1 MTAITHAP
9 LFAPTALTL
18 IKQAVTELFS
28 KPASQ
33 PAAAQPAPA
42 VPSHES
48 VAISYKRQLGQAVLA
63 VNFQLDD
70 GADFDHALSV
80 ISDRYSVC
88 PEELRKAYNKH
99 WSSKQSLTEK

>member
-28 KPASQ
+28 K

-88 PEELRKAYNKH
+88 PDELRKAYNKH
-99 WSSKQSLTEK
+99 WSSKQSLAEK

>member
-1 MTAITHAP
+1 MTAITHVP
-9 LFAPTALTL
+9 LFAPTALTF
-18 IKQAVTELFS
+18 IKQAVTEVFS
-28 KPASQ
+28 KPVSQ

-48 VAISYKRQLGQAVLA
+48 VAISYKRLLGQAVLA

-80 ISDRYSVC
+80 ISDRYNVC
-88 PEELRKAYNKH
+88 PDELRQSYNKH
-99 WSSKQSLTEK
+99 WSGKLIQIS

>member
-9 LFAPTALTL
+9 LFAPTVLPL

-70 GADFDHALSV
+70 GVDFDHALSV

-88 PEELRKAYNKH
+88 PDELQQSFQTYWNK
-99 WSSKQSLTEK
+99 KTDF